1 MRAALRKDPRL
12 RRGGPDQP
20 EGLVNPVGDREGGGR
35 ATLVGVLDLG
45 RTEFEELVAAALDTI
60 PPELAKLID
69 NVVVLVEDEAPED
82 APDLLGI
89 YEGTP
94 LTERNG
100 WYAGVL
106 PDTIRLFRMPI
117 LRICD
122 SYDDVVDEVQV
133 TVVHEVAHYFGI
145 DDERLH
151 ELGWG

>member
-1 MRAALRKDPRL
+1 MRAALRKYPPTAE
-12 RRGGPDQP
+12 GGPDQP
-20 EGLVNPVGDREGGGR
+20 GAWSTLWAIARGGGR

>member
-1 MRAALRKDPRL
+1 VAAEPARL
-12 RRGGPDQP
+12 S
-20 EGLVNPVGDREGGGR
+20 
-35 ATLVGVLDLG
+35 AVLDLG
-45 RTEFEELVAAALDTI
+45 REEFEELVAEALDTI
-60 PPELAKLID
+60 PLELAKLID

-82 APDLLGI
+82 SPDLLGL

-106 PDTIRLFRMPI
+106 PDTIRLFRLPI

>member
-1 MRAALRKDPRL
+1 M
-12 RRGGPDQP
+12 
-20 EGLVNPVGDREGGGR
+20 
-35 ATLVGVLDLG
+35 LDVS
-45 RTEFEELVAAALDTI
+45 TEEFEDLVAEALDTI

-69 NVVVLVEDEAPED
+69 NVVVLVEDEAPID
-82 APDLLGI
+82 NPDLLGV

-94 LTERNG
+94 LTERGG

-106 PDTIRLFRMPI
+106 PDTIRLFRLPI

-145 DDERLH
+145 DDDRLH

>member
-1 MRAALRKDPRL
+1 M
-12 RRGGPDQP
+12 
-20 EGLVNPVGDREGGGR
+20 
-35 ATLVGVLDLG
+35 LDLG
-45 RTEFEELVAAALDTI
+45 RAEFEELVAEALDTI
-60 PPELAKLID
+60 PPELSKLID

-82 APDLLGI
+82 APDLLGL

-122 SYDDVVDEVQV
+122 SFDDAVDEVQV
-133 TVVHEVAHYFGI
+133 TVVHEVAHHFGI

>member
-1 MRAALRKDPRL
+1 M
-12 RRGGPDQP
+12 
-20 EGLVNPVGDREGGGR
+20 
-35 ATLVGVLDLG
+35 LDLG
-45 RTEFEELVAAALDTI
+45 REQFEDLVAEALDTI
-60 PPELAKLID
+60 PPELSKLIE

-82 APDLLGI
+82 APELLGL

-122 SYDDVVDEVQV
+122 SFDDVVDEVQV

>member
-1 MRAALRKDPRL
+1 MS
-12 RRGGPDQP
+12 
-20 EGLVNPVGDREGGGR
+20 
-35 ATLVGVLDLG
+35 VLDLG
-45 RTEFEELVAAALDTI
+45 REDFEELVAEALDTI
-60 PPELAKLID
+60 PAELATLID

-82 APDLLGI
+82 NPDLLGL

-106 PDTIRLFRMPI
+106 PDTIRLFRLPI

-122 SYDDVVDEVQV
+122 SYDDVVEEVQV